1 MQVTRALHLKNF
13 MAHSEAPETE
23 LKKLE
28 SDWKEVEA
36 EFAAPASPRSR
47 VATAVRA
54 LRHRNFQLFFAGQ
67 MISLIGTWMQTVA
80 QSWLVYRLTGSTL
93 LLGTVGFASQFPVF
107 LVAPIGGVVA
117 DRADRHRVVIYTQIA
132 SMVLASILA
141 VLTLT
146 NRIQIWEIMVLA
158 ASLGIVNAFDIPT
171 RQAFLM
177 DMVGREDLM
186 NAIALN
192 SSMFNGARII
202 GPAIAG
208 ILVAWVGEGWCFFGN
223 AVSYIAVIAGLLLMK
238 LSPRVK
244 QVVEASPLE
253 HILEGF
259 RFAAKA
265 TPIRA
270 ILLLLGLVSLVGMPY
285 SVLMPVFARE
295 ILHGGARELGW
306 LMGAT
311 GIGALLGALSLAAR
325 VGVKGLGRLIAIC
338 AGGFG
343 VSLIAFSASKMFG
356 LSLILLLPV
365 GFTMMVQMASTNTLL
380 QSMVPDQMRGR
391 VVALYTMMFMGVAPF
406 GAFFAGAVAH
416 RLGAPWTVAI
426 GGVACIAGA
435 VAFGM
440 VLPTFRKQAR
450 ELVLAQG
457 MVGGA
462 PAQEMT
468 RQG

>member
-1 MQVTRALHLKNF
+1 MTQVDGADTETKVL
-13 MAHSEAPETE
+13 EAD
-23 LKKLE
+23 L
-28 SDWKEVEA
+28 A
-36 EFAAPASPRSR
+36 EMKQDFTAPGSPRSR

-67 MISLIGTWMQTVA
+67 MISLVGTWMQTVA

-107 LVAPIGGVVA
+107 LVAPLGGVVA
-117 DRADRHRVVIYTQIA
+117 DRSNRHRVVIYTQAA
-132 SMVLASILA
+132 SMALAFILA

-146 NRIQIWEIMVLA
+146 NRIQVWQIMVLA
-158 ASLGIVNAFDIPT
+158 AGLGIVNAFDIPT

-202 GPAIAG
+202 GPAVAG
-208 ILVAWVGEGWCFFGN
+208 IVVAWVGEGWCFFGN
-223 AVSYIAVIAGLLLMK
+223 AVSYIAVIAGLLMMK
-238 LSPRVK
+238 ITHPVNLAA
-244 QVVEASPLE
+244 EGSPLE

-265 TPIRA
+265 APIRA
-270 ILLLLGLVSLVGMPY
+270 ILLLLGVVSLVGMPY
-285 SVLMPVFARE
+285 SVLMPVFASE

-311 GIGALLGALSLAAR
+311 GVGALLGALSLAAR
-325 VGVKGLGRLIAIC
+325 VGVKGLGRLIAVC

-343 VSLIAFSASKMFG
+343 LSLIAFSASKLFW

-426 GGVACIAGA
+426 GGVVCIAGA

-440 VLPTFRKQAR
+440 VLPTFRAQAH
-450 ELVLAQG
+450 EMVLAQG

-462 PAQEMT
+462 PAEEMT
-468 RQG
+468 RQGGS